1 MLSAAAV
8 VSLSTLLALASS
20 SQDFERGR
28 IAFGR
33 GEYQR
38 AIGILRPLLYPELRL
53 ESEGEVVQAH
63 RMLGVA
69 NLFEGR
75 PAEAKVEFRKLLELR
90 PDYRFDPLLDP
101 PRVVDFFNS
110 IVKDEEDELAALEA
124 KRRKQEAER
133 AAQRRE
139 EAERLRVATAK
150 VIVYEQHSYLLNF
163 VPFGAGQFQNGQR
176 RKGLAFAGAEAGLA
190 LVSVGAFVANFWLF
204 GLQPHR
210 ACLDPQPVDAGGL
223 PARCPDSRVDHSD
236 EDLSRNLTRLQ
247 IVSGGLFWAT
257 AVWGAIDAV
266 RHFQDRERLE
276 IEMPP
281 AGTPGAASPTTPR
294 LAPPKP
300 QASRLE
306 IQPGIPA
313 APIGLGLSWAF

>member
-1 MLSAAAV
+1 MLLPSTV
-8 VSLSTLLALASS
+8 VSLSALIALAASP
-20 SQDFERGR
+20 SQDFDRGR

-110 IVKDEEDELAALEA
+110 VVKDEEDEIAALEA

-133 AAQRRE
+133 EAHRKQ
-139 EAERLRVATAK
+139 EAERLRAASAK
-150 VIVYEQHSYLLNF
+150 VILYERHSYVLNF

-176 RKGLAFAGAEAGLA
+176 RKGLAIAGAEAGLG

-210 ACLDPQPVDAGGL
+210 RCLEIQPVDAGGL
-223 PARCPDSRVDHSD
+223 SRQCPADKVDHSD
-236 EDLSRNLTRLQ
+236 EDLSRNLLRVQ
-247 IVSGGLFWAT
+247 VVSGGLFFA
-257 AVWGAIDAV
+257 AAIWGAVDAI
-266 RHFQDRERLE
+266 RHFQEREFLE
-276 IEMPP
+276 IETGPSPGVPP
-281 AGTPGAASPTTPR
+281 GPTVTPKS
-294 LAPPKP
+294 
-300 QASRLE
+300 QASRLQL
-306 IQPGIPA
+306 QPGIAA
-313 APIGLGLSWAF
+313 APLGLGLGWAF

>member
-1 MLSAAAV
+1 VIAAAV
-8 VSLSTLLALASS
+8 VASLSALLALTPP
-20 SQDFERGR
+20 SQDFDRGR

-110 IVKDEEDELAALEA
+110 VLKEEEDEIASLEA
-124 KRRKQEAER
+124 KRKKLEAER

-139 EAERLRVATAK
+139 EAERLRAASAK
-150 VIVYEQHSYLLNF
+150 VIVYERHSYLLNF

-176 RKGLAFAGAEAGLA
+176 RKGLVFAGTEAGLV
-190 LVSVGAFVANFWLF
+190 LVSVGAFAANFWIF

-210 ACLDPQPVDAGGL
+210 ACLDMQPADAGGL
-223 PARCPDSRVDHSD
+223 PGRCPDNRIDHSD
-236 EDLSRNLTRLQ
+236 EDLSRNLTRVQ
-247 IVSGGLFWAT
+247 VVSGGLFWAV
-257 AVWGAIDAV
+257 AIWGAIDAV
-266 RHFQDRERLE
+266 RHYQERERLE
-276 IEMPP
+276 IEPSPPVAPGAQSVPGPP
-281 AGTPGAASPTTPR
+281 A
-294 LAPPKP
+294 KP
-300 QASRLE
+300 QAGGLE
-306 IQPGIPA
+306 IRPGTPA
-313 APIGLGLSWAF
+313 APLGLGLSWAF

>member
-1 MLSAAAV
+1 M
-8 VSLSTLLALASS
+8 ALASPT
-20 SQDFERGR
+20 QEFERGR

-33 GEYQR
+33 GEYLR
-38 AIGILRPLLYPELRL
+38 AIELLRPLLYPELRL

-110 IVKDEEDELAALEA
+110 VLKEEEDEIAALEA
-124 KRRKQEAER
+124 KRKKQEAER
-133 AAQRRE
+133 AAQRRD

-150 VIVYEQHSYLLNF
+150 VVFYERHSYVLNF
-163 VPFGAGQFQNGQR
+163 IPFGAGQFQNGQR
-176 RKGLAFAGAEAGLA
+176 RTGRAFAGAEAGLA
-190 LVSVGAFVANFWLF
+190 VISVGTFVTNFWLF

-210 ACLDPQPVDAGGL
+210 RCLQAQPMDAGGMNGK
-223 PARCPDSRVDHSD
+223 CPDDKVDHSD
-236 EDLSRNLTRLQ
+236 EDLSRNLMRLQ
-247 IVSGGLFWAT
+247 VVSGGLFF
-257 AVWGAIDAV
+257 AVAIWGAIDAI
-266 RHFQDRERLE
+266 RHFQERERLE
-276 IEMPP
+276 LETTPAPAASAAPPP
-281 AGTPGAASPTTPR
+281 APP
-294 LAPPKP
+294 PPKP
-300 QASRLE
+300 QAGRLE

-313 APIGLGLSWAF
+313 TPLGLGLSWAF